1 MKQQQGTGR
10 RGRLPKGDRVAVT
23 ARVPRSLVALVDEI
37 ADKTGVDRTAALTRL
52 LCERLDQEIPSYCLP
67 RANDQTELPLKP
79 REHAME
85 DPLPKSA

>member
-1 MKQQQGTGR
+1 
-10 RGRLPKGDRVAVT
+10 
-23 ARVPRSLVALVDEI
+23 
-37 ADKTGVDRTAALTRL
+37 LTRL